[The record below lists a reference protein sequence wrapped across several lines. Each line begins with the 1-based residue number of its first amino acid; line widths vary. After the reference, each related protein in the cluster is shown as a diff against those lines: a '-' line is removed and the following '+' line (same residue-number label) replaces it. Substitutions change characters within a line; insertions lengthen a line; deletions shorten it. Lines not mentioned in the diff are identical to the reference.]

1 MFRAASNLS
10 LNVTMLSFNARSMA
24 SMAFSSSPGASGSV
38 SAVGICGAAG
48 ATAGTPATG
57 AFAPVA
63 SLPVFDDESS
73 PAFSGTIGVPAV
85 SALPCVFPDSSSV
98 SCGID
103 SAPISF
109 SSSIPAYEMTPSM

>member
-1 MFRAASNLS
+1 
-10 LNVTMLSFNARSMA
+10 
-24 SMAFSSSPGASGSV
+24 MAFSSSPGASGSA

-57 AFAPVA
+57 AFASVA
-63 SLPVFDDESS
+63 SLPVFGEEPSS
-73 PAFSGTIGVPAV
+73 VFSRTIGVPV
-85 SALPCVFPDSSSV
+85 FSALTGVVPDSSSV

-109 SSSIPAYEMTPSM
+109 SSSIPA